1 METKT
6 RQENRWKPHPQ
17 NRKPAKLM
25 EPIIDPAGW
34 YPSELKK
41 EDWTYILNSEEISEI
56 LSAVAHVEKAGVEL
70 KDISSQNFPLP
81 TLHPRLEAIRNDVML
96 GRGFTLLRG
105 LPVEKLSLW
114 QTAAAFLGLGS
125 HLGEARSQNK
135 HGHLLGH
142 VKNLGGDYAKV
153 RGYMTPQAMAF
164 HCDSADILSLCC
176 INPAKKGGEH
186 RICSSVTLY
195 NEMLKARPDL
205 VKELTFRFYLA
216 RKGPIPVGEKDPWER
231 LPIFSVTDGYFAARG
246 ISAHM
251 EKGQKLPGVPKYT
264 EKQKEAIEL
273 FKTTA
278 NSLAF
283 DIDFQ
288 PGDISYVTNHTLLHS
303 RTAFE
308 DWPDPGPKR
317 HLLRLWIST
326 GMRPVHE
333 DIAYLLK
340 GVPIEGNADPTPLEV
355 TLD

>member
-1 METKT
+1 MQA
-6 RQENRWKPHPQ
+6 RQNQWRPGNGKRQ
-17 NRKPAKLM
+17 PARLM
-25 EPIIDPAGW
+25 EPVVDPAGW
-34 YPSELKK
+34 YPNDLDPQ
-41 EDWTYILNSEEISEI
+41 DWIYFLNDTEIREV
-56 LSAVAHVEKAGVEL
+56 LDAVDTLERDGVEL
-70 KDISSQNFPLP
+70 KDIAPRNFPLP
-81 TLHPRLEAIRNDVML
+81 TLGPSLQAIRDDVML
-96 GRGFTLLRG
+96 GRGFSLVRG
-105 LPVEKLSLW
+105 LPTKGRSTW
-114 QTAAAFLGLGS
+114 QMAAAFLGMGS
-125 HLGEARSQNK
+125 HLGSARSQNK

-176 INPAKKGGEH
+176 LHPAKSGGEH

-195 NEMLKARPDL
+195 NEMLKKRPDL

-216 RKGPIPVGEKDPWER
+216 RKGPIPPGEKDPWER

-251 EKGQKLPGVPKYT
+251 AKGQKIPGVPKYT
-264 EKQKEAIEL
+264 PAQEEAIDLFRSTAKEL
-273 FKTTA
+273 A
-278 NSLAF
+278 L

-288 PGDISYVTNHTLLHS
+288 PGDVSYVTNHTLLHS

-317 HLLRLWIST
+317 HLLRLWLST

-333 DIAYLLK
+333 DIAYMLK